1 MSAGRRD
8 ARNGR
13 RPSNGEV
20 DRRAGQ
26 VPSAGRRDAQRG
38 RGPMNGERQ
47 VVPSLDDALARWGG
61 TTSRRDFLKTS
72 GLFVFGM
79 SGVGSAGAGRWGF
92 GTEPAGAESA
102 EPASWPDPDFL
113 QLDSWLVVHEDGTA
127 TFYVGK
133 TDGGQGT
140 GTATQQ
146 MMCDELD
153 LAFDQASVVMG
164 RTDMTVDQGGSGGSD
179 AIERDAMVGR
189 RIAAEARRVL
199 LEMASE
205 RFGVPVEELSV
216 SEGVISLRDD
226 PARTVGYGQLIGGR
240 RFDVALTGG
249 NVNATTGVA
258 SIKPVRDLKLVGQS
272 IPRYDIPGKVDAS
285 LEWAVDVRLPGMVH
299 ARHVRPAF
307 AGATLTGIDEASV
320 RDLPGFIRVVSEG
333 NYVAVVCEREEQAIE
348 AAERLADAAEWE
360 KPATAPFPA
369 SDDLFDYMRGAER
382 VPGSGGRGAAGAQGD
397 PDGALASAAT
407 VVEAAYDIPFHGHT
421 AIGPAHA
428 LADPSDGQM
437 TIYTNDMKPYS
448 HRTGIAEFLGMD
460 PEQVRVIWMDG
471 PQLYGRTAA
480 DDAGFE
486 AAYLA
491 RELGRPVRVQWMRH
505 EETAWD
511 TKGPAF
517 AIDLRGGLDAD
528 GNLVALDY
536 RGRIANYAH
545 VGYNQ
550 ARTVLIAQLMGFRP
564 ERPSPGGGRGPD
576 EMYHIPNRRQET
588 RAVRFPLAFETPL
601 RTGNLRDPNGPQ
613 TTFAGESFIDE
624 LAAAA
629 GADPVEF
636 RLRLLRGATD
646 DDEAFRRAR
655 SIAVVEAAAEAYG
668 WDARP
673 SPGTVGSG
681 RVLTGRGIAYAYR
694 ARTTIAV
701 IAEVEVDRETGRVW
715 VRRMVCA
722 HDCGLVINPDSLE
735 STIQGNLLHGISRTL
750 YEEVRF
756 DGEKVTSVDWRTHPT
771 LTHMDAPER
780 IDVVMVNGDPNPDRP
795 DLRPYGAGEP
805 SHRPVPAAVANA
817 IYDATGVRM
826 RRLPLRPER
835 VLEELG

>member
-1 MSAGRRD
+1 MSAGRR
-8 ARNGR
+8 
-13 RPSNGEV
+13 
-20 DRRAGQ
+20 
-26 VPSAGRRDAQRG
+26 VPGA
-38 RGPMNGERQ
+38 
-47 VVPSLDDALARWGG
+47 VDDALARWGG

-72 GLFVFGM
+72 GLFVFGL

-102 EPASWPDPDFL
+102 EAASWPDPDFL
-113 QLDSWLVVHEDGTA
+113 QLDSWLVVHEDGSA

-153 LAFDQASVVMG
+153 LAFDKATVVMG

-205 RFGVPVEELSV
+205 RFGVHMEALGV

-226 PARTVGYGQLIGGR
+226 PARTVGYGELIGGR

-249 NVNATTGVA
+249 NINATTGVA
-258 SIKPVRDLKLVGQS
+258 SIKPVQDLKLVGRS

-299 ARHVRPAF
+299 ARHVRPPF
-307 AGATLTGIDEASV
+307 AGATLVGIDESSV

-333 NYVAVVCEREEQAIE
+333 NYVAVVCEREEQAID
-348 AAERLADAAEWE
+348 AAERLVVEWE

-369 SDDLFDYMRGAER
+369 SDDLFDYMRSAER
-382 VPGSGGRGAAGAQGD
+382 VPGSGGRGAARTQGD

-428 LADPSDGQM
+428 LADPSDGRM

-528 GNLVALDY
+528 GNVVALDY
-536 RGRIANYAH
+536 QGRIANYAH

-564 ERPSPGGGRGPD
+564 ERPSPGGARGPD
-576 EMYHIPNRRQET
+576 EMYYVPNRRQET

-629 GADPVEF
+629 NADPVEF
-636 RLRLLRGATD
+636 RLRLLRGATG

-655 SIAVVEAAAEAYG
+655 SIAVVEAAAEVYG

-722 HDCGLVINPDSLE
+722 HDCGLVINPNSLE

-817 IYDATGVRM
+817 IFDATGVRM

-835 VLEELG
+835 VLEKLGAAGV